1 MKGFILSFRSEFYK
15 TRKTAGFWSAII
27 LPLLLC
33 LLLFIG
39 FYSHSDKL
47 TGQPGIMLW
56 IEFAGVILNV
66 MGALLLPMLIIF
78 IAYSVNSIEH
88 KADTWKTLFSLPIS
102 KLSVY
107 AAKYLYAMFLVF
119 LCLLLFVLCTVGFG
133 DLLGSLKPQLKFGDF
148 NMVSTLFQIYFKLFL
163 ASLGI
168 LSIQFLLSLLMRDFL
183 KPMGIG
189 FVATITGVILAGNK
203 WDYAYLFP
211 YSHPMLALNMLPHHN
226 GPGAQPPA
234 TAAPQITIDLF
245 THEIF
250 VSLAV
255 AAVVFVFGYFIVLKK
270 SVK

>member
-15 TRKTAGFWSAII
+15 TRKTMGFWSSVL

-39 FYSHSDKL
+39 FFNHSDKL
-47 TGQPGIMLW
+47 AHSPGMILWLQFAGAILGIMGSL
-56 IEFAGVILNV
+56 I
-66 MGALLLPMLIIF
+66 LPMLIVF

-107 AAKYLYAMFLVF
+107 TAKYFYAFFLVF
-119 LCLLLFVLCTVGFG
+119 ICLLLFVLFTLGFG
-133 DLLGSLKPQLKFGDF
+133 NLLGALKPELKFSEY
-148 NMVSTLFQIYFKLFL
+148 NVARLLAEVYFKLFL
-163 ASLGI
+163 SALGI
-168 LSIQFLLSLLMRDFL
+168 LSIQFLLSLLFRDFL

-189 FVATITGVILAGNK
+189 FVATITGVILAGNSWK
-203 WDYAYLFP
+203 YAYLFP
-211 YSHPMLALNMLPHHN
+211 YSHPMLAIKTMEE
-226 GPGAQPPA
+226 GAKNSHGNDA
-234 TAAPQITIDLF
+234 MPQIAIDMF
-245 THEIF
+245 TREIF

-255 AAVVFVFGYFIVLKK
+255 AVVIFIGGYFIVLKK

>member
-15 TRKTAGFWSAII
+15 SRKTMGFWSAII

-39 FYSHSDKL
+39 FYTHADKL
-47 TGQPGIMLW
+47 AHQPGMMLW
-56 IEFAGVILNV
+56 IQFSGAILGV
-66 MGALLLPMLIIF
+66 MGSLLLPMLIIF

-107 AAKYLYAMFLVF
+107 AAKYLYALFLVF
-119 LCLLLFVLCTVGFG
+119 LCLLLFVMFTLAFG
-133 DLLGSLKPQLKFGDF
+133 NLLGVLKPELKFSEYSI
-148 NMVSTLFQIYFKLFL
+148 VSALVQIYIKFFL
-163 ASLGI
+163 SSLGI
-168 LSIQFLLSLLMRDFL
+168 LSIQFLLSLLMQDFL

-189 FVATITGVILAGNK
+189 FVSTITGVILASNNWK
-203 WDYAYLFP
+203 YAYLFP
-211 YSHPMLALNMLPHHN
+211 YSHPMLALRALGNGKAKGPAMPHLTVNM
-226 GPGAQPPA
+226 
-234 TAAPQITIDLF
+234 F
-245 THEIF
+245 TSETW

-255 AAVVFVFGYFIVLKK
+255 AIAVFVAGYFIVLRK